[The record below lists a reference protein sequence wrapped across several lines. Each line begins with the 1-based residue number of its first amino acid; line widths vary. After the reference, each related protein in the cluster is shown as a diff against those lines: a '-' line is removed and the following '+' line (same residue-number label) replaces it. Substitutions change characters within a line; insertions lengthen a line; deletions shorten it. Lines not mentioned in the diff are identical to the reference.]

1 MSVSPLARTAAPG
14 QAAARRSTAWPA
26 VAASAAGLGFL
37 LARPG
42 LDGLPAGWRTG
53 VLAAGYLAM
62 VAAGTLSRA
71 RVAAA
76 GGALST
82 AVSRAESGPPAG
94 RALAPPAGR
103 ALYALAAGLA
113 AVLAVALLA
122 GPAPPLGGVG
132 TPFAALGLSL
142 VAAVAEEA
150 LFRGALYGAL
160 RRWGAPAAV
169 AGSALLFAL
178 VHIPSYGPAALP
190 VDLGAGLLFGWQ
202 RWVSGRWTVPAA
214 THAAANLLA
223 VILR

>member
-1 MSVSPLARTAAPG
+1 MSVSLHASPAAPG
-14 QAAARRSTAWPA
+14 PAAGRRSTVWPA
-26 VAASAAGLGFL
+26 LAASAAGLGFL
-37 LARPG
+37 LARSG

-71 RVAAA
+71 RGAAA
-76 GGALST
+76 GGALS
-82 AVSRAESGPPAG
+82 APAG
-94 RALAPPAGR
+94 RALS
-103 ALYALAAGLA
+103 ALAAGLA

-132 TPFAALGLSL
+132 TPLAALGLSL

-160 RRWGAPAAV
+160 RRWGAPVAV

>member
-1 MSVSPLARTAAPG
+1 MSVSPLARPVAPG
-14 QAAARRSTAWPA
+14 PSAWRRSTVWPA
-26 VAASAAGLGFL
+26 LAVSAAGLGFL

-71 RVAAA
+71 REAAA
-76 GGALST
+76 GRALSAA
-82 AVSRAESGPPAG
+82 AVRGLSAPAG
-94 RALAPPAGR
+94 RALS
-103 ALYALAAGLA
+103 ALVAGLA

-132 TPFAALGLSL
+132 TPLAALGLSL

>member
-1 MSVSPLARTAAPG
+1 MSVSPLARPVAPG
-14 QAAARRSTAWPA
+14 PSAWRRSTVWPA
-26 VAASAAGLGFL
+26 LVVSAAGLGFL

-71 RVAAA
+71 REAAA
-76 GGALST
+76 GRALSAA
-82 AVSRAESGPPAG
+82 AVRGLSAPAG
-94 RALAPPAGR
+94 RALS
-103 ALYALAAGLA
+103 ALVAGLA

-132 TPFAALGLSL
+132 TPLAALGLSL